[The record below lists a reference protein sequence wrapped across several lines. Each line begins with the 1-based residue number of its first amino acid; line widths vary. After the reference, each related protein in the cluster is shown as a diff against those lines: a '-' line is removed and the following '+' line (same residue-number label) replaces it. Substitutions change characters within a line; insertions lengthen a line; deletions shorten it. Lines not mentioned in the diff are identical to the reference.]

1 MAKCERQNEERDKTW
16 SGGRDASYP
25 LVRPSLWTDLPK
37 TIASDAAP
45 PVGCAPGSAASPP
58 RSAPEARGGGNGK
71 GENERQ
77 DGESQASESQECESQ
92 DGESQDGEGQDGES
106 QDGESQGGRGSRW

>member
-1 MAKCERQNEERDKTW
+1 MRTVAKCERQNEEHDKTW

-58 RSAPEARGGGNGK
+58 RSAPEARGGGGT
-71 GENERQ
+71 ERERMRDKWRQ
-77 DGESQASESQECESQ
+77 RNRDTHTM
-92 DGESQDGEGQDGES
+92 GQGY
-106 QDGESQGGRGSRW
+106 